1 MKVIIIFGALASM
14 AFALPLLKEAGMKR
28 EADISVN
35 VDALDNGR
43 NMDAGID
50 VDLPNLD
57 ITVDGMSN

>member
-1 MKVIIIFGALASM
+1 MT
-14 AFALPLLKEAGMKR
+14 
-28 EADISVN
+28 
-35 VDALDNGR
+35 ALDNGR

>member
-35 VDALDNGR
+35 VDGKINKEVSRLLR
-43 NMDAGID
+43 
-50 VDLPNLD
+50 
-57 ITVDGMSN
+57 S